1 MGTLGHNIYED
12 GSYLASNPTW
22 HEEDAPFKAKY
33 IFELLNRNAISFQS
47 IAEIGCGTGA
57 VLKTVRNFYDN
68 DDAEWNGFDIAA
80 DAIAIA
86 QRDQNNRRMQFFHKD
101 LLETDEYFDVLLII
115 DVFEHVP
122 DYMGFVQRC
131 RQKARYKIYHIPLD
145 LHVSS
150 ALRDS
155 FMSARLSVG
164 HLHYFSQ
171 KTALATLTDTGHKI
185 IEVMLTPGAI
195 ELFRAHPSIKTAA
208 ANLPRMIVGRFSP
221 SLSARLF
228 GGYSFLVLTQ

>member
-1 MGTLGHNIYED
+1 
-12 GSYLASNPTW
+12 
-22 HEEDAPFKAKY
+22 
-33 IFELLNRNAISFQS
+33 
-47 IAEIGCGTGA
+47 
-57 VLKTVRNFYDN
+57 
-68 DDAEWNGFDIAA
+68 
-80 DAIAIA
+80 
-86 QRDQNNRRMQFFHKD
+86 MQFFHKD

-115 DVFEHVP
+115 DVSEHVP

-131 RQKARYKIYHIPLD
+131 RQKARYKICHIPLD

-185 IEVMLTPGAI
+185 IEECSRPA
-195 ELFRAHPSIKTAA
+195 RSSYSAHPSIKTAA